1 MFCRNYVWLKRR
13 STHQQRLEA
22 KKSEATELSFAQLN
36 KNLDRHT
43 GEYVKYTGEIVQ
55 IQDDSDIT
63 IIRLAVTEDSYGYNY
78 NDIIWVEYEGYT
90 DFIDED
96 IVTVY

>member
-1 MFCRNYVWLKRR
+1 M
-13 STHQQRLEA
+13 
-22 KKSEATELSFAQLN
+22 
-36 KNLDRHT
+36 
-43 GEYVKYTGEIVQ
+43 KYTGEIVQ